1 MMEEVIIYTS
11 DPKFITSHQTTDHQS
26 QNYSLPTK

>member
-11 DPKFITSHQTTDHQS
+11 EPKLITSHQTTNHQS
-26 QNYSLPTK
+26 QNYSSVTK